1 MAIEL
6 EREFI
11 QVVTHVGQPFGALDH
26 AVKVVAVGDPEA
38 APIGSGVHRIGHYLN
53 APKGMPHKRPGKLVV
68 VARNKHHAAPLAR
81 AAQQLLHH
89 VVVGLWPKPAA
100 AQLPS
105 VHDVPHQVQMVAGMV
120 FQKIQQRVSLAPWRA
135 KVQIRDEHRTKTP
148 LTRECG

>member
-11 QVVTHVGQPFGALDH
+11 QVVAHVGQPFRTLDH
-26 AVKVVAVGDPEA
+26 AVKVIAVGDPEA
-38 APIGSGVHRIGHYLN
+38 APVGSGVHRIGHHLD
-53 APKGMPHKRPGKLVV
+53 APEGMPHKRPGKLVV

-81 AAQQLLHH
+81 AAQQFLHH
-89 VVVGLWPKPAA
+89 VVVGLRPKPAA

-120 FQKIQQRVSLAPWRA
+120 FQKIQQRVSLAPRRA
-135 KVQIRDEHRTKTP
+135 KVQIRNEHRTKPP